1 MPDIDWHY
9 PARERLA
16 QLPTPLDLLPRAT
29 ERWGRGRKIWCKRD
43 DLTGAL
49 LTGNK
54 VRKLEFIAAEAR
66 ARGCH
71 GLITAG
77 ALQSNHCRATAA
89 VAAQLGMKCELLLR
103 SDGDEL
109 SGNYL
114 LSELL
119 NAEINF
125 VSKRT
130 TGDEMSEHLAE
141 AESRWAARGDK
152 AMVIPIGGSDEVGI
166 WGYIAAVEELNN
178 DMRVLGIDRALI
190 VHATGSGGTQAGLNA
205 GVALHQCPAQVLSY
219 AVCDDE
225 AYFVDKAK
233 ADWGN
238 AQRAYPQ
245 LPALEIAAE
254 TNDAYI
260 GPGYGRAD
268 AEVFDAIAELAAL
281 EGVVLDPVYTGK
293 AFHGLISDIANGAL
307 ASDVGDIIF
316 VHTGGVFGIFPHV
329 DSISRSVEKRR

>member
-1 MPDIDWHY
+1 MPDIDWQY
-9 PARERLA
+9 PERERLA
-16 QLPTPLDLLPRAT
+16 QLPTPLDPLPRAT
-29 ERWGRGRKIWCKRD
+29 ERWGRGRRIWCKRD

-66 ARGCH
+66 ARGCD

-103 SDGDEL
+103 HDDDEL

-114 LSELL
+114 LSKLL
-119 NAEINF
+119 NAD
-125 VSKRT
+125 VTLVPKRT
-130 TGDEMSEHLAE
+130 TGDEMVDYLSEAS
-141 AESRWAARGDK
+141 SRWSARGDQ
-152 AMVIPIGGSDEVGI
+152 AMIIPIGGSDEVGI
-166 WGYIAAVEELNN
+166 WGYIAAVEELKQ
-178 DMRVLGIDRALI
+178 DMQTRGIERALI

-205 GVALHQCPAQVLSY
+205 GVALHRCPARVLSY

-233 ADWGN
+233 ADWVN
-238 AQRAYPQ
+238 AQKAYPQ

-268 AEVFDAIAELAAL
+268 EAVFNTIADLAAL

-293 AFHGLISDIANGAL
+293 AFHGLITDIAGDVL
-307 ASDVGDIIF
+307 ATDVDDIIF
-316 VHTGGVFGIFPHV
+316 VHTGGVFGIFPHAT
-329 DSISRSVEKRR
+329 SLAEAI